1 LTAPLETGFSSTISN
16 LHGRLQGPGTVSPDA
31 LLGPVCS
38 FCSDGDYDMRGFDL
52 TPYRR
57 STVGFDRLFDLIENN
72 ARLQQGDNY
81 PPFNI
86 ERLSEDRYRVTLA
99 VAGFRPDEI
108 DITAQ
113 QNLLQVVGR
122 KDDSTSSDRSKFLH
136 VGIANRSFERRF
148 ELADFVRVEKADLA
162 DGLLTVDLVREI
174 PEAMKP
180 KKIAINGGQLV
191 EISSDRDAA

>member
-1 LTAPLETGFSSTISN
+1 
-16 LHGRLQGPGTVSPDA
+16 
-31 LLGPVCS
+31 
-38 FCSDGDYDMRGFDL
+38 MRAFDL

-72 ARLQQGDNY
+72 ARLQQSDNY

-122 KDDSTSSDRSKFLH
+122 KDETAADRSKFLH
-136 VGIANRSFERRF
+136 VGNRQPQLRTPLRTGGLRPRR
-148 ELADFVRVEKADLA
+148 K
-162 DGLLTVDLVREI
+162 
-174 PEAMKP
+174 
-180 KKIAINGGQLV
+180 GG
-191 EISSDRDAA
+191 SG